1 MAATLD
7 DRARALLSAKNFCHV
22 STLREDGSI
31 HSVPVW
37 CDLEGDD
44 VILNSAEGRGWPGN
58 ARRVGG
64 ATLNIMN
71 LENPYEYVEI
81 AASLVDTTTEGAD
94 DVIDALAKKYMG
106 VDTYP
111 AHRPDE
117 QRITLRFAPEKVRYR
132 GG

>member
-1 MAATLD
+1 MARQ
-7 DRARALLSAKNFCHV
+7 RARA
-22 STLREDGSI
+22 
-31 HSVPVW
+31 
-37 CDLEGDD
+37 
-44 VILNSAEGRGWPGN
+44 
-58 ARRVGG
+58 GG
-64 ATLNIMN
+64 ATLNVMN

-81 AASLVDTTTEGAD
+81 VASLVDTTTDGAD